1 MLLIFLLIFFRV
13 AEAFEPAGL
22 LEVFEAQGRV
32 ALEEKDYARAETFF
46 VKARKPELAVQMYKE
61 LRMVNDVLRVTKEHM
76 AHRVC
81 QYQGN

>member
-1 MLLIFLLIFFRV
+1 MPISINSLLTLIFLRV
-13 AEAFEPAGL
+13 AEAFEPGGL

-32 ALEEKDYARAETFF
+32 ALEEKDYPRAEAFF

-76 AHRVC
+76 AHRV
-81 QYQGN
+81 